1 MSALGEGN
9 VPKSHGPM
17 LFRNKAIEVWV
28 RKENFMSKSFNE
40 NFFSTPFAIRIMR
53 LMKNSWR
60 STINLFESIRKL
72 DEDLIVK

>member
-53 LMKNSWR
+53 LMKNS
-60 STINLFESIRKL
+60 
-72 DEDLIVK
+72 